1 MDDGHALTPWHLLAL
16 VGELILWGCAAWAG
30 LALVDGPL
38 RWVAATSAFIL
49 IVVIWAI
56 WAAPR
61 SPRRLTKGARLTLIT
76 VLGLIVGA
84 LLAVAGAWAG
94 VVIALIATAAV
105 VVTQGLDGGAR
116 SARPVI

>member
-1 MDDGHALTPWHLLAL
+1 MGRVGPSRRTAALGGCDLGVHLDRCDLGHLGRA
-16 VGELILWGCAAWAG
+16 
-30 LALVDGPL
+30 PL
-38 RWVAATSAFIL
+38 PS
-49 IVVIWAI
+49 
-56 WAAPR
+56 
-61 SPRRLTKGARLTLIT
+61 SPHEGARLTLIT

-105 VVTQGLDGGAR
+105 VVAQGLDGGAG